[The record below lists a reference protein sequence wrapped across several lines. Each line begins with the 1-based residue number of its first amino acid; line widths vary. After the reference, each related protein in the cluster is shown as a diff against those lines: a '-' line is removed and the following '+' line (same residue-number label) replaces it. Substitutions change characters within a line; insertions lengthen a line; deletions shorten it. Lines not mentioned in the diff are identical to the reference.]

1 MIPSLPFHPNAI
13 LDVGANIGYWANEA
27 AQKWPN
33 AYLMLVE
40 GNPECAQALAN
51 TGRSYR
57 IALLSDEEKEVT
69 FYTRKDSP
77 GCTGASIYREN
88 SQFYEG
94 EKAIPQTATTDT
106 LDHLFPDDVFDFIKI
121 DVQGSEL
128 DILKGGKNLVS
139 RARALLLEVATSDYN
154 PGAPRKEEVVA
165 YCLANGFKQAITVET
180 IVHPVTRQP
189 IQEDVLFLR

>member
-13 LDVGANIGYWANEA
+13 LDVGANVGHWANEA
-27 AQKWPN
+27 AAKWPQ
-33 AYLMLVE
+33 AFIVLVE
-40 GNPECAQALAN
+40 GNPECASALAA

-57 IALLSDEEKEVT
+57 IALLSDEEKTVT
-69 FYTRKDSP
+69 FYTRKGSP

-88 SQFYEG
+88 SQFYDGDAAE
-94 EKAIPQTATTDT
+94 PHTRSTDT
-106 LDHLFPDDVFDFIKI
+106 LDHLFPDGVFNFIKI

-139 RARALLLEVATSDYN
+139 RASALLLEVAISDYN
-154 PGAPRKEEVVA
+154 PGAPSKAEVVD
-165 YCLANGFKQAITVET
+165 YCRSIGFPQALTVET